1 MKSDLFPTIFHDF
14 LRNKP
19 IPIIPRASTGSENR
33 WNGPNR
39 GFFRGTDDEKT
50 FVSGRIKENCRKL
63 GYMLKPEGVKENL
76 KKITRKFNTT
86 LFEI

>member
-1 MKSDLFPTIFHDF
+1 MKNPLVNFNNLTEA
-14 LRNKP
+14 RNLIKEFMNKHCAVVFGMNSFAPNSLYKYKP

-50 FVSGRIKENCRKL
+50 FVSGRI
-63 GYMLKPEGVKENL
+63 
-76 KKITRKFNTT
+76 
-86 LFEI
+86 

>member
-1 MKSDLFPTIFHDF
+1 MISFETNLFLLSHGLVLAQKIGGTA
-14 LRNKP
+14 LK
-19 IPIIPRASTGSENR
+19 
-33 WNGPNR
+33 R